1 MTEVE
6 EQVGATGRTRQQ
18 VCAVCLHGGGGG
30 GTLPPAASRLPF
42 GKAGLALPGL
52 QTFSKEDRN
61 PDYFK
66 CPNEMMATNSKL

>member
-6 EQVGATGRTRQQ
+6 EQVGAAGRTRQQ
-18 VCAVCLHGGGGG
+18 VCAVSLRVAG
-30 GTLPPAASRLPF
+30 GTLPFPASRLPF
-42 GKAGLALPGL
+42 GKGGLALPGL
-52 QTFSKEDRN
+52 QTFSQEDRN